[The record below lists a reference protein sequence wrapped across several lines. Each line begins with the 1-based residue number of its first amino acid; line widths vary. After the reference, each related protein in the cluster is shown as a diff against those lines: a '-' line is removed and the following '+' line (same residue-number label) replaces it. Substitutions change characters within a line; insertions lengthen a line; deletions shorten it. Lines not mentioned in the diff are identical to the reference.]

1 MELTSALQSEQHVK
15 KEIARKMGQLQE
27 DLHNSKEQVRDLEW
41 SEIPR
46 LLTQASILDVTNF
59 LYTFF
64 QMMERIQECSSLQE
78 QRDQYLAYLQQY
90 TTGYQQLVSER
101 EHLHKQFLQQTQLMD
116 RLQHDE
122 VQGKV
127 QLEQSQI
134 ELQQAQVSDVWNV
147 IMDIKE
153 LLAENKAPSYY
164 VELHHIIIYQALS
177 A

>member
-1 MELTSALQSEQHVK
+1 
-15 KEIARKMGQLQE
+15 
-27 DLHNSKEQVRDLEW
+27 
-41 SEIPR
+41 
-46 LLTQASILDVTNF
+46 
-59 LYTFF
+59 
-64 QMMERIQECSSLQE
+64 MERIQECSSLQE

-134 ELQQAQVSDVWNV
+134 ELQQAQVSDLAAL
-147 IMDIKE
+147 E
-153 LLAENKAPSYY
+153 YPLL
-164 VELHHIIIYQALS
+164 
-177 A
+177 